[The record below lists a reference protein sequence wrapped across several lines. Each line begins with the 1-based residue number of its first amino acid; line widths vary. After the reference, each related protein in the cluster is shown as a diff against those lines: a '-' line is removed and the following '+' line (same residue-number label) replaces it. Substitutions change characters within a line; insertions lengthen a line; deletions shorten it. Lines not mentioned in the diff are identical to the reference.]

1 MYYDVEDRNES
12 KTNVA
17 VINRQVWML
26 GILSCRQLKAFVV
39 KTLGVFLMEAE
50 VLVVPIIL
58 EGKQNE
64 WTLRDDRVYH

>member
-1 MYYDVEDRNES
+1 
-12 KTNVA
+12 
-17 VINRQVWML
+17 ML
-26 GILSCRQLKAFVV
+26 GIQSCRQLKAFVV